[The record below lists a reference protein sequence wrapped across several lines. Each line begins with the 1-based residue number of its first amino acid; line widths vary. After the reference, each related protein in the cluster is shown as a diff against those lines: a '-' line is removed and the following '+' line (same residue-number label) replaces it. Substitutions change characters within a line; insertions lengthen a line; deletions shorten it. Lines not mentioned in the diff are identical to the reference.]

1 MLLCVAKSQS
11 AETTNS
17 MSASEQADMP
27 QTKSMYHRQSKTE
40 LSSTIDCK
48 GPKTASMGLE
58 PGPLGNS
65 TTGKHLNSEHFSWH
79 IFQASNTLVYK

>member
-17 MSASEQADMP
+17 MSASDQADMP

-48 GPKTASMGLE
+48 GPKAVSMGLE
-58 PGPLGNS
+58 PGPLRNS
-65 TTGKHLNSEHFSWH
+65 TTLAGVP
-79 IFQASNTLVYK
+79 NTSHH